1 MWQQLRNRTNSDDER
16 NANPPAIIVSSS
28 QTDLDNE
35 RSETPYST
43 GSSPIISFGKRLG
56 KLRIDAKYD
65 ERKQVLLVT
74 VVEGI
79 GLDLVESDASCQIRV
94 VLLPTKSCKHRTKY
108 SFGSNPKFRETYRF
122 PNISQEALSQTSVRF
137 RVYKRRLTGSSQFLG
152 ETSLV
157 NSLIDAR
164 GGILTH
170 HTLFFHHS
178 TDSNLNL
185 APSAMGSRSNSVSRR
200 SSMIDDSGRFC
211 AQPIADGGPE
221 LLISLCCNAGHVVV
235 GVEKGS
241 SFTHNAKLPDTFVQV
256 SAVTQYG
263 KKVGRNR
270 TEVVKLSSEPCYDR
284 KFLFQVSQSDLD
296 SITILI
302 NVYALVGVWRKK
314 VQLGW
319 ISLGES
325 SSTEDEQEHWHEMI
339 QGMGTTVSKW
349 HHLMIT

>member
-1 MWQQLRNRTNSDDER
+1 MK
-16 NANPPAIIVSSS
+16 SS
-28 QTDLDNE
+28 
-35 RSETPYST
+35 
-43 GSSPIISFGKRLG
+43 
-56 KLRIDAKYD
+56 
-65 ERKQVLLVT
+65 VL
-74 VVEGI
+74 
-79 GLDLVESDASCQIRV
+79 
-94 VLLPTKSCKHRTKY
+94 
-108 SFGSNPKFRETYRF
+108 KFINKI
-122 PNISQEALSQTSVRF
+122 NILEALSQTSVRF